1 MTSFITRG
9 RLALGTAFLLPLVAA
24 MGLLAMETSITPS
37 TYAIVGALLAATA
50 AVAFNT
56 WRNGQATASM
66 GQLLHETEVTG
77 VAPGDRTA
85 DDRCAP

>member
-9 RLALGTAFLLPLVAA
+9 RLALGTAFMLPLVAA

-66 GQLLHETEVTG
+66 GQLLHETEVT
-77 VAPGDRTA
+77 ADAADRPAGDR
-85 DDRCAP
+85 RAP